1 MDWLVVLGALV
12 TLGGLGLLVYCIM
25 AVAKAKKAGLP
36 DEELRGRI
44 QRVVAINLAA
54 LFISSIGLM
63 MVIVGLFLN

>member
-1 MDWLVVLGALV
+1 MDWMVVLGAAV

-25 AVAKAKKAGLP
+25 AVAKAKKADLP
-36 DEELRGRI
+36 DQELRAKI

-63 MVIVGLFLN
+63 MVIVGLFLS

>member
-1 MDWLVVLGALV
+1 MDWMVVLGAFV

-25 AVAKAKKAGLP
+25 AVAKAKKADLP
-36 DEELRGRI
+36 DQELRAKI

-63 MVIVGLFLN
+63 MVIVGLFLS

>member
-36 DEELRGRI
+36 DEEMRGRI

>member
-1 MDWLVVLGALV
+1 MDWMVVLGAVV

-25 AVAKAKKAGLP
+25 AVAKAKKADLP
-36 DEELRGRI
+36 DQELRAKI

-63 MVIVGLFLN
+63 MVIVGLFLS